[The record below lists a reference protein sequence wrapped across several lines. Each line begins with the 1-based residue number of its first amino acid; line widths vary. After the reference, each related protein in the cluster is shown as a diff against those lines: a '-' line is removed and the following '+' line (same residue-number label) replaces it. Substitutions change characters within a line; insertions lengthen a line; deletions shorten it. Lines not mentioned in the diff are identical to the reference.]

1 MGVKELIVKE
11 YRTEVSYSVVISYRK
26 VGYHVE
32 RSVEHRYG
40 KLEGYPMGYALVTG
54 Y

>member
-1 MGVKELIVKE
+1 MKE
-11 YRTEVSYSVVISYRK
+11 YITEVSYSIIISYGK
-26 VGYHVE
+26 VGYSVE
-32 RSVEHRYG
+32 ISVEHGYV